1 MNDGVKL
8 NTSSFDGG
16 NGQENTVD
24 SVPKENKPNN
34 LMIFILFVAFLIS
47 LALGAT
53 LMGIGVFPPLN
64 QNNEQVQ
71 DPKLIISGAVF
82 LALAAFFGVIFCVK
96 TA

>member
-1 MNDGVKL
+1 MKEVVEMD
-8 NTSSFDGG
+8 TSSFNGG
-16 NGQENTVD
+16 KGKLEQ
-24 SVPKENKPNN
+24 KENEPNN
-34 LMIFILFVAFLIS
+34 FMIFILFVAFLIS

-64 QNNEQVQ
+64 QYHEQVQ

-82 LALAAFFGVIFCVK
+82 LVLAVFFGVITYIK